1 MNKRKLRLM
10 KSDDRDNKKK
20 LVDLFPWWSIQK
32 PYEKTYNLQKE
43 PTLEKIA
50 KVFRIIITMI
60 TKTMITKTRKVIIIK
75 VAVMTLIAVM
85 VVMLLVI
92 IITIITKIVTM
103 IIKKL

>member
-1 MNKRKLRLM
+1 M

-20 LVDLFPWWSIQK
+20 LVDLFPWWSLQK

-50 KVFRIIITMI
+50 KVFKIIMTMI
-60 TKTMITKTRKVIIIK
+60 TKTMIIIK
-75 VAVMTLIAVM
+75 VAVMTLIVVM
-85 VVMLLVI
+85 VLMLLVI
-92 IITIITKIVTM
+92 IITIITKIVIM

>member
-1 MNKRKLRLM
+1 MNKRKLKLM

-50 KVFRIIITMI
+50 KVFKIIM
-60 TKTMITKTRKVIIIK
+60 TMITKTRKVIIIK

-92 IITIITKIVTM
+92 ITTIITKIVTM

>member
-1 MNKRKLRLM
+1 MNKRKLKLM

-50 KVFRIIITMI
+50 KVFKIIM
-60 TKTMITKTRKVIIIK
+60 TMITKTRKVIIIK

-85 VVMLLVI
+85 VVML
-92 IITIITKIVTM
+92 
-103 IIKKL
+103 

>member
-1 MNKRKLRLM
+1 MNKRKLKLM

-50 KVFRIIITMI
+50 KVFKIIM
-60 TKTMITKTRKVIIIK
+60 TMITKTRKVIIIK

>member
-1 MNKRKLRLM
+1 MNKRKLKLM

-50 KVFRIIITMI
+50 KVFKIIMTMI
-60 TKTMITKTRKVIIIK
+60 TTTRKVIIIK

>member
-1 MNKRKLRLM
+1 M

-50 KVFRIIITMI
+50 KVFKIIM
-60 TKTMITKTRKVIIIK
+60 TMITKTRKVIIIK

-92 IITIITKIVTM
+92 ITTIITKIVTM